1 VNEAKHT
8 PGPWHVNGD
17 CWVGFDR
24 NNAEAGG
31 YQFCAVAHVMER
43 IGCLDANARL
53 IAAAPDLLAACK
65 DLMPHAERAIKTLNE
80 QMIGSLYPSINTATL
95 ERARAAIAKAEGKS

>member
-1 VNEAKHT
+1 MANHT

-43 IGCLDANARL
+43 AGCLDANARL
-53 IAAAPDLLAACK
+53 IAAAPDLLTCLLAYVELEEQAAPASSSP
-65 DLMPHAERAIKTLNE
+65 MREN
-80 QMIGSLYPSINTATL
+80 
-95 ERARAAIAKAEGKS
+95 ARAAIRKATT